1 MDALGLTQT
10 RQGTL
15 GEPIEL
21 LVQPKIL
28 NLRRIRGVPGIA
40 TSPFPVI
47 DIAKIGVAT
56 TDFQE
61 IRSYVHGD
69 PVKNINWKATARKAA
84 QGQLWPLVNEYEVE
98 GKKAVWLFL
107 DASSVLEVGTDIEN
121 AFEYCLE
128 AANGVA
134 YYFTDRGYRVG
145 MYIYNDGNRLLYP
158 DTGKKQFLRISWEL
172 IKLETTD
179 QFDEFPRSILSPM
192 IRRVKHSP

>member
-21 LVQPKIL
+21 LVQPTIL

-56 TDFQE
+56 TDFRE

-84 QGQLWPLVNEYEVE
+84 
-98 GKKAVWLFL
+98 
-107 DASSVLEVGTDIEN
+107 
-121 AFEYCLE
+121 
-128 AANGVA
+128 
-134 YYFTDRGYRVG
+134 
-145 MYIYNDGNRLLYP
+145 
-158 DTGKKQFLRISWEL
+158 
-172 IKLETTD
+172 
-179 QFDEFPRSILSPM
+179 
-192 IRRVKHSP
+192 

>member
-1 MDALGLTQT
+1 
-10 RQGTL
+10 
-15 GEPIEL
+15 
-21 LVQPKIL
+21 
-28 NLRRIRGVPGIA
+28 
-40 TSPFPVI
+40 
-47 DIAKIGVAT
+47 
-56 TDFQE
+56 
-61 IRSYVHGD
+61 
-69 PVKNINWKATARKAA
+69 
-84 QGQLWPLVNEYEVE
+84 
-98 GKKAVWLFL
+98 L